1 MLLSFADAR
10 QLAIDV
16 LTSHGMPPDHAGIV
30 ADHLVDAA
38 GAGHAFAGLP
48 RVLALVEH
56 LSDHPAGREIT
67 VTDLGGS
74 SAMID
79 GAGNNGYVT
88 SLIGIDK
95 AIDFARSSGVGVVGI
110 RNTWFSG
117 RLAYYVERAA
127 RAGFIAFHTASTQ
140 ARVAPSGG
148 IDRIFGTNPVAFAFP
163 CDPEPLVIDFGTG
176 MTTWGNVLLRR
187 KLQQPLDPDRRSMPR
202 VIRRPI
208 RRWRSRVAFLPWG
221 GHRGYGLAL
230 VVQVL
235 AILAGGKM
243 VAQEVTDSGFFFL
256 VIDPALLGAPDDF
269 RRQVGEL
276 VAHIEASRPA
286 PGTERVRVPGRGSL
300 AKRAKAEASGQI
312 EVDER
317 STRPLS
323 HCATGLPGTD
333 DNTRAPGSGHR
344 VPLVNRGR
352 QTCD

>member
-67 VTDLGGS
+67 VTDLGDS

-95 AIDFARSSGVGVVGI
+95 AIDLARHSGVGVVGI

-127 RAGFIAFHTASTQ
+127 RAGFIAIHTASTQ

-187 KLQQPLDPDRRSMPR
+187 KLQQPLDPGSAVDAQGHPTTDPSMALEG
-202 VIRRPI
+202 
-208 RRWRSRVAFLPWG
+208 AFLPWG

-312 EVDER
+312 EVDDAVYE
-317 STRPLS
+317 T
-323 HCATGLPGTD
+323 
-333 DNTRAPGSGHR
+333 
-344 VPLVNRGR
+344 LVALRNGPAGR
-352 QTCD
+352 R

>member
-1 MLLSFADAR
+1 M
-10 QLAIDV
+10 
-16 LTSHGMPPDHAGIV
+16 
-30 ADHLVDAA
+30 
-38 GAGHAFAGLP
+38 
-48 RVLALVEH
+48 
-56 LSDHPAGREIT
+56 
-67 VTDLGGS
+67 
-74 SAMID
+74 
-79 GAGNNGYVT
+79 
-88 SLIGIDK
+88 
-95 AIDFARSSGVGVVGI
+95 GVVGI

-187 KLQQPLDPDRRSMPR
+187 KLQQPLDPGSAVDAQGHPTTDPSMALEG
-202 VIRRPI
+202 
-208 RRWRSRVAFLPWG
+208 AFLPWG

-312 EVDER
+312 EVDDD
-317 STRPLS
+317 
-323 HCATGLPGTD
+323 GLRDSCRTAQRAC
-333 DNTRAPGSGHR
+333 RAPMTIPVRPALAIGS
-344 VPLVNRGR
+344 P
-352 QTCD
+352 

>member
-1 MLLSFADAR
+1 MQLTFAEAR
-10 QLAIDV
+10 ALAVDV
-16 LTSHGMPPDHAGIV
+16 LSSHGMPMDHAGIV
-30 ADHLVDAA
+30 ADHLIDAA

-48 RVLALVEH
+48 RVLALVDH
-56 LSDHPAGREIT
+56 LKDHPAGAPIT
-67 VTDLGGS
+67 ITERGPGAAV
-74 SAMID
+74 ID
-79 GAGNNGYVT
+79 GGGNNGYVT

-95 AIDFARSSGVGVVGI
+95 AIDLARKSGVGVVGI
-110 RNTWFSG
+110 RDTWFSG

-187 KLQQPLDPDRRSMPR
+187 KLGQQLDPGSAVDGQGNPTNDPSAALEG
-202 VIRRPI
+202 
-208 RRWRSRVAFLPWG
+208 AFLPWG

-243 VAQEVTDSGFFFL
+243 VAEEVTDSGFFFM
-256 VIDPALLGAPDDF
+256 VIDPGLLGSAEDF
-269 RRQVGEL
+269 KQNVTDL

-286 PGTERVRVPGRGSL
+286 PGTEKVRVHGRGSL
-300 AKRAKAEASGQI
+300 AKRARAQAAGMI
-312 EVDER
+312 EVDQAVYD
-317 STRPLS
+317 TLI
-323 HCATGLPGTD
+323 AL
-333 DNTRAPGSGHR
+333 
-344 VPLVNRGR
+344 RGK
-352 QTCD
+352 

>member
-1 MLLSFADAR
+1 MLLTFDDAHR
-10 QLAIDV
+10 LAVDV
-16 LTSHGMPPDHAGIV
+16 LKGHGMPADHAAIV

-56 LSDHPAGREIT
+56 LKDHPAGRPIE
-67 VTDLGGS
+67 VTETGS
-74 SAMID
+74 NAAVID
-79 GAGNNGYVT
+79 GGGNNGYVT
-88 SLIGIDK
+88 SLVGIDK
-95 AIDFARSSGVGVVGI
+95 AIELARASGVGIVGI

-127 RAGFIAFHTASTQ
+127 RAGFVALHTASTQ

-187 KLQQPLDPDRRSMPR
+187 KLGQPLDPGSAVDAEGQPTTDPSAALTG
-202 VIRRPI
+202 
-208 RRWRSRVAFLPWG
+208 AFLPWG

-235 AILAGGKM
+235 AVLAGGKM
-243 VAQEVTDSGFFFL
+243 VARDVTDSGFFFL
-256 VIDPALLGAPDDF
+256 VIDPALLGDADGF
-269 RRQVGEL
+269 RREVGDL

-300 AKRAKAEASGQI
+300 AKRAKSQALGAI
-312 EVDER
+312 EVDEAVYQMLVSLR
-317 STRPLS
+317 HGPV
-323 HCATGLPGTD
+323 
-333 DNTRAPGSGHR
+333 SGH
-344 VPLVNRGR
+344 
-352 QTCD
+352 

>member
-95 AIDFARSSGVGVVGI
+95 AIDFARRSGVGVVGI

-187 KLQQPLDPDRRSMPR
+187 KLQQPLDPGSAVDAQGHPTTDPSMALEG
-202 VIRRPI
+202 
-208 RRWRSRVAFLPWG
+208 AFLPWG

-312 EVDER
+312 EVDDAVYE
-317 STRPLS
+317 T
-323 HCATGLPGTD
+323 
-333 DNTRAPGSGHR
+333 
-344 VPLVNRGR
+344 LVALRNGPAGR
-352 QTCD
+352 R

>member
-187 KLQQPLDPDRRSMPR
+187 KLQQPLDPGSAVDAQGHPTTDPSMALEG
-202 VIRRPI
+202 
-208 RRWRSRVAFLPWG
+208 AFLPWG

-312 EVDER
+312 EVDDAVYE
-317 STRPLS
+317 T
-323 HCATGLPGTD
+323 
-333 DNTRAPGSGHR
+333 
-344 VPLVNRGR
+344 LVALRNGPAGR
-352 QTCD
+352 R